1 MMKLRKQAETGIKAP
16 CSFNNSF
23 QSCHDM
29 FDIILRAGDRTVDK
43 PDNVIAAL
51 LRSTEFILQNTQSA
65 EQWNE
70 NDVLGTKCT

>member
-1 MMKLRKQAETGIKAP
+1 
-16 CSFNNSF
+16 
-23 QSCHDM
+23 M